1 MKVATKVDL
10 SSLKSDVDKLDMDKL
25 KYVPTNWSNLKN
37 KEQLSG
43 ITIKQVYW

>member
-25 KYVPTNWSNLKN
+25 KYVPTN
-37 KEQLSG
+37 
-43 ITIKQVYW
+43 